1 MGPCAAAAARATV
14 SAGVLCPSMADPV
27 DLDDPHLRA
36 AREAGESLLRVASLI
51 QDAFVAA
58 TASESLSPL
67 AARLLRAAVE
77 PRPQR
82 ELGAQLGVDAARISL
97 LTSELVERGLLT
109 RTRGAGDQRVRRPV
123 LTASGRE
130 TVRRIGQGLAARS
143 PLVATLD
150 ERQLRSLLRLLERV
164 ERGTSSGGPI
174 ASPAEGE

>member
-1 MGPCAAAAARATV
+1 MGAARPA
-14 SAGVLCPSMADPV
+14 SMSGVLCPSMTDPV
-27 DLDDPHLRA
+27 DLDDPHLRV
-36 AREAGESLLRVASLI
+36 AREAGESLLRIASLLRE
-51 QDAFVAA
+51 AFEAA
-58 TASESLSPL
+58 TASEALSPL

-109 RTRGAGDQRVRRPV
+109 RTRGAEDQRVRRPE
-123 LTASGRE
+123 LTASGRAA
-130 TVRRIGQGLAARS
+130 VQRIGQRLAATS

-164 ERGTSSGGPI
+164 ERGVAAGAPIGSGP
-174 ASPAEGE
+174 EGE

>member
-1 MGPCAAAAARATV
+1 MGRRGCGRRSAV

-27 DLDDPHLRA
+27 DLDDPHLRV

-109 RTRGAGDQRVRRPV
+109 RTRGAGDQRVRRPE
-123 LTASGRE
+123 LTASGRGDRA
-130 TVRRIGQGLAARS
+130 THRAAPGCQVAAGRRRSTSASCARS
-143 PLVATLD
+143 CAC
-150 ERQLRSLLRLLERV
+150 SSA
-164 ERGTSSGGPI
+164 SSGGHR
-174 ASPAEGE
+174 PAGR

>member
-1 MGPCAAAAARATV
+1 MPLVAE
-14 SAGVLCPSMADPV
+14 PV
-27 DLDDPHLRA
+27 DLDDPHLRV
-36 AREAGESLLRVASLI
+36 AREAGESLLRVATLI
-51 QDAFVAA
+51 QDAFVEA

-109 RTRGAGDQRVRRPV
+109 RTRGAGDQRIRRPA
-123 LTASGRE
+123 LTASGHE
-130 TVRRIGQGLAARS
+130 TVQRIGQRLAARS
-143 PLVATLD
+143 PLVTTLD

-164 ERGTSSGGPI
+164 ERGASAGRPLTSDP
-174 ASPAEGE
+174 EGE